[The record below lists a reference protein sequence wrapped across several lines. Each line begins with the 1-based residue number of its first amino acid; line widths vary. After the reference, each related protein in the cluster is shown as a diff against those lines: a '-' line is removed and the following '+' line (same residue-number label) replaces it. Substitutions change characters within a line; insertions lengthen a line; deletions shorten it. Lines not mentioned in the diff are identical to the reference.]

1 MRSGQ
6 LANICLRIVQ
16 LPTPRLP
23 ALLTLDETATAL
35 RVSRATV
42 RRMIA
47 RGDLEA
53 VRFGPPRR
61 GATVR
66 VRVDEL
72 ARLLENERTA
82 P

>member
-1 MRSGQ
+1 MVQ
-6 LANICLRIVQ
+6 LAT
-16 LPTPRLP
+16 LPLP
-23 ALLTLDETATAL
+23 ALLTLDEVAGAL

-66 VRVDEL
+66 VRADDL
-72 ARLLENERTA
+72 ARLLHTD
-82 P
+82 